1 MYNMLIM
8 DDNIT
13 KNDIVCGVCGAIPA
27 SSLYPVI
34 DKFTGESFT
43 VAECGCG
50 HACLT
55 DPPLA
60 ADMHKY
66 YPSEY
71 SWREDLSTP
80 SAIVRFIRRL
90 EKWYRYNYIKGEN
103 RRIYRLRKNGGAV
116 LDIGCGT
123 GDKLDLLRS
132 KGYEVKGVEISP
144 EAEYAKNVFK
154 LDVQRTDILEA
165 EYPDKSFD
173 IVTLYHVLEH
183 LPDLSASLLKIR
195 RILKPGGI
203 LILQVPNF
211 ASFQRRLFGRKWS
224 LYDPPRHLQDFTP
237 LSLRKVLEAN
247 DMAVTHIDTRMG
259 FWHPPGYVLSLFPSL
274 DPQFAWATE
283 TKKTS
288 SLFKR
293 AMWVVL
299 TIAFSPVAWIENII
313 GRGGIMTAYAQL
325 KDSI

>member
-1 MYNMLIM
+1 MVLTDTEI
-8 DDNIT
+8 
-13 KNDIVCGVCGAIPA
+13 DIVCGVCGAGDA
-27 SSLYPVI
+27 RSLYRVT

-50 HACLT
+50 HAYLT
-55 DPPLA
+55 DPPVS

-71 SWREDLSTP
+71 SWREDLTTP
-80 SAIVRFIRRL
+80 GAIVRLIRRL

-103 RRIYRLRKNGGAV
+103 KRIYRLKPGGGAV

-132 KGYEVKGVEISP
+132 RGYDVKGVEISP

-154 LDVQRTDILEA
+154 LDVQRTDILDA
-165 EYPDKSFD
+165 EYPEESFD
-173 IVTLYHVLEH
+173 VVTLYHVLEH
-183 LPDLSASLLKIR
+183 LPDLSASLVKIR
-195 RILKPGGI
+195 RILKPDGV

-211 ASFQRRLFGRKWS
+211 ASRQRRLFGRRWS

-237 LSLRKVLEAN
+237 QTLDKVLKDN
-247 DMAVTHIDTRMG
+247 GLVMTHVDTRMG
-259 FWHPPGYVLSLFPSL
+259 FWHPPGYVLSMFPSL

-293 AMWVVL
+293 IMWVSL
-299 TIAFSPVAWIENII
+299 TVAFSPVAWLENVA
-313 GRGGIMTAYAQL
+313 GRGGIMTAYA
-325 KDSI
+325 SPE